1 MIYYEQTEIVNYLFQ
16 IVPTAIIVD
25 DYVENAEIMEHYIEL
40 LGIRVLAIG
49 HDGKQAVELY
59 QRLRPYFVF
68 LDVQMPNYDGY
79 FALTK
84 IKQFNP
90 SAKIIMITADT
101 SVETKQKLTLLGA
114 TDILYKPIDHCLM
127 KEIITSYNRLQSV
140 ALR

>member
-1 MIYYEQTEIVNYLFQ
+1 M
-16 IVPTAIIVD
+16 PTAIIVD
-25 DYVENAEIMEHYIEL
+25 DYVENAEVMGRYIEL
-40 LGIRVLAIG
+40 LGIRILAIG
-49 HDGKQAVELY
+49 HDGEQAVELY

-68 LDVQMPNYDGY
+68 LDVQMPDYDGY

-90 SAKIIMITADT
+90 SAKIIMVTADT
-101 SVETKQKLTLLGA
+101 SVETKQKLILLGA

-127 KEIITSYNRLQSV
+127 KEIILSYDRLQSV